1 MEKESIFHSTSDDL
15 SQHTNI
21 PQHSGWETLNEGAI
35 IVRIPAGIDRS
46 PLKPHPTRQPTCCLR
61 REPLLTWCTQ
71 MLHLSQNTMS
81 LPSSL
86 SGERH
91 TSQMTSSSYSIPR
104 PSTVSMAWL
113 MLSWQCLSRASMV
126 RSIVSSSIGSSPW
139 RGKNKKQ
146 PWSDCWFVPNIRCFL
161 PALRPD
167 VSLVT
172 LLSSKKQT
180 VDLEELHPHGGPL
193 PILSSS
199 LLSVFSQ

>member
-21 PQHSGWETLNEGAI
+21 PQHSGWETLNEGTI

-104 PSTVSMAWL
+104 PSTVSMAWF

-139 RGKNKKQ
+139 RGKK
-146 PWSDCWFVPNIRCFL
+146 
-161 PALRPD
+161 
-167 VSLVT
+167 
-172 LLSSKKQT
+172 
-180 VDLEELHPHGGPL
+180 G
-193 PILSSS
+193 
-199 LLSVFSQ
+199 